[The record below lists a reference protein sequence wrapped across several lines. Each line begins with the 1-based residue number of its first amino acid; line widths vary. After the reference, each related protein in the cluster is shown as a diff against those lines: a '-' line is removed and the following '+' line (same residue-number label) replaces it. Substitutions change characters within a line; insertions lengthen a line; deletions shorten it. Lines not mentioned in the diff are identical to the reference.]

1 MCLILAMVPRR
12 ALGGS
17 YKVDFSTR
25 GKNVVPQASAA
36 PSPRAKL
43 LPVPFVPPKGA
54 GALALS
60 DARSDRSI
68 RTSTESTSHPLQPH
82 QTSVAGCKV
91 AVANGTLPQLS
102 PPWRSG
108 SPRTGPGCKP
118 GKKEPRC
125 HNGDAWG
132 RDPWLWQR
140 IPCRPRP
147 AHHFR
152 ASQEAAGPRKE
163 EARR

>member
-1 MCLILAMVPRR
+1 MPVILAMVPRR

-60 DARSDRSI
+60 DARSVCSLASGSWPYPPVI
-68 RTSTESTSHPLQPH
+68 
-82 QTSVAGCKV
+82 GGKV
-91 AVANGTLPQLS
+91 AVIPRKPSARSLNPYFYWSQLPI
-102 PPWRSG
+102 RS
-108 SPRTGPGCKP
+108 SLT
-118 GKKEPRC
+118 
-125 HNGDAWG
+125 
-132 RDPWLWQR
+132 
-140 IPCRPRP
+140 RPRS
-147 AHHFR
+147 R
-152 ASQEAAGPRKE
+152 V
-163 EARR
+163 AR